1 MVEKMTENKINT
13 FEPFQYKS
21 LSQLENKIEEL
32 KINIPIN
39 SDLTCLETKKRFRNT
54 FIPNRLGIQPME
66 GFDAK
71 KDGPPSDLTKR
82 RYKRYA
88 NSGAGLIWF
97 EATAFM
103 KQGRS
108 NSHQLMINEQNLNS
122 FRELVEDTRKQC
134 NETLNELGF
143 DHECILI
150 LQLNHSGRYS
160 KKEGKPHPIK
170 AYTYAP
176 LEIEKEIPK
185 AKGKI
190 VSDLELKE
198 IEDKWIKGA
207 RLAKRVGF
215 DGVDIKSCHGYLI
228 NELLSAHE
236 REDSK
241 YGGEKL
247 ADRARLLI
255 NIIEKTKKS
264 IKDQSNFF
272 ITTRLSAYNGIP
284 FPHGFGVVKKKDQPF
299 PAEKDLREPKKLISM
314 LYERGVKLIN
324 ISIGNPHHMPHL
336 TRPYDLPTNGG
347 DMPSEHP
354 LFSLHRVYTI
364 TDEIKSSSPDGMVI
378 IGSAYSYLR
387 QYAGNIAAGLINK
400 NMVDICGFG
409 RMAFANPEF
418 PKQLFQEGKI
428 DKQKTCITC
437 SKCSELMGKGKSTGC
452 VIRDPLYK
460 RMSSE

>member
-1 MVEKMTENKINT
+1 MVKVIKKKNNT
-13 FEPFQYKS
+13 FEPFHYKS

-32 KINIPIN
+32 KLNIPIS

-71 KDGPPSDLTKR
+71 KDGSPSDLTKR
-82 RYKRYA
+82 RYRRYA

-103 KQGRS
+103 NQGRS
-108 NSHQLMINEQNLNS
+108 NSHQLMINEQNLNA
-122 FRELVEDTRKQC
+122 FRGLVENIRMRC
-134 NETLNELGF
+134 NETLNMLGF
-143 DHECILI
+143 NHECILI

-160 KKEGKPHPIK
+160 KKEGKSHPIK
-170 AYTYAP
+170 AFNHAP
-176 LEIEKEIPK
+176 LEIEKEIPNS
-185 AKGKI
+185 KGKI
-190 VSDLELKE
+190 VSDQELKE
-198 IEDKWIKGA
+198 IEDKWVKGA
-207 RLAKRVGF
+207 LLAKKAGF

-236 REDSK
+236 REDSQ

-247 ADRARLLI
+247 EDRARLLI

-264 IKDQSNFF
+264 IASRSNFF

-284 FPHGFGVVKKKDQPF
+284 FPYGFGVVKKKEESF
-299 PAEKDLREPKKLISM
+299 PAEIDLEEPKKLISM

-324 ISIGNPHHMPHL
+324 ISIGNPHHIPYL
-336 TRPYDLPTNGG
+336 TRPYDLPADGG
-347 DMPSEHP
+347 EMPSEHP

-364 TDEIKSSSPDGMVI
+364 TDEIKSSSPDDMVI
-378 IGSAYSYLR
+378 IGSAFSYLR
-387 QYAGNIAAGLINK
+387 QFAGNIAAGLINK
-400 NMVDICGFG
+400 DMVDICGFG

-418 PKQLFQEGKI
+418 PKQLFQEGEI

-452 VIRDPLYK
+452 VIRDSLYK